1 MGATGTPDSFT
12 LVERTGAAVS
22 SAGPIWTRVPEPGNM
37 ATTRLAGWHPGVGR
51 LPCMASGG
59 RGERR

>member
-1 MGATGTPDSFT
+1 MGATGTPGSFT
-12 LVERTGAAVS
+12 HCRADVAPIPSLRRT
-22 SAGPIWTRVPEPGNM
+22 WTNVPEPGNM

-51 LPCMASGG
+51 LPCLPSSG